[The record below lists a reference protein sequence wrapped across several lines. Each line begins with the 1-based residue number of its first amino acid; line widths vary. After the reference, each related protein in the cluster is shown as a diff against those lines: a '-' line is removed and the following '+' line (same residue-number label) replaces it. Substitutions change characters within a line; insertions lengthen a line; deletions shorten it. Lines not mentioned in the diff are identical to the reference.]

1 MSDKTENLAAESNA
15 AVNAGKVACGILITT
30 AKAFGSA
37 WGKLAE
43 VFEPLSFDE
52 AKVAAKIARD
62 GFKEW
67 ASKAGISD
75 KAAAVYLSEFLRCK
89 FNGREIPKS
98 RKGYK
103 EYLKDASFGK
113 MTNAGARPKGTKPSD
128 GEEGEGGT
136 TDASG
141 GQAAEDAEAMDM
153 IVANVKRAHAAG
165 LDLNA
170 INIRLAGMLS
180 DMLAELAEI
189 QELEALLQAD
199 MEADEAAAEDAAD
212 VLGIER
218 TGTEG

>member
-30 AKAFGSA
+30 AKTFASA

-128 GEEGEGGT
+128 TATEGEGVQL
-136 TDASG
+136 DARA
-141 GQAAEDAEAMDM
+141 AAEDAEAMDM
-153 IVANVKRAHAAG
+153 ILANVKRAHAAG

-170 INIRLAGMLS
+170 INSRLAGMLS
-180 DMLAELAEI
+180 DMLAELAQI

-199 MEADEAAAEDAAD
+199 MDADEAAAEDAAD